1 MVLWQSLPY
10 TLILKGFILT
20 HSISKRGQLLYQ
32 KTWQSLRLIISSLI
46 LYVVINTFFLFTWGV
61 RANLRMPRLIP
72 TGPEVNNQV
81 SLQWPSILATTG
93 LEPETT
99 GGANPLILSSYH
111 WPTDFLNCDSV
122 ETSSIDTDNI
132 DLLYPFEFINQVEFN
147 GVPPHKISLKIGAPI
162 MLLRNLSHSV
172 GLCNGIRF
180 IIKQLAERIIEARI
194 ITGSNIG
201 DRVFIPRIVFPVND
215 KKCPFTIKRR
225 QFPVRP
231 CYAMTIN
238 KSQGQSLKIVGVF
251 LKEQVFNHG
260 QLYVALSRVT

>member
-1 MVLWQSLPY
+1 
-10 TLILKGFILT
+10 
-20 HSISKRGQLLYQ
+20 
-32 KTWQSLRLIISSLI
+32 
-46 LYVVINTFFLFTWGV
+46 
-61 RANLRMPRLIP
+61 
-72 TGPEVNNQV
+72 
-81 SLQWPSILATTG
+81 
-93 LEPETT
+93 
-99 GGANPLILSSYH
+99 
-111 WPTDFLNCDSV
+111 
-122 ETSSIDTDNI
+122 
-132 DLLYPFEFINQVEFN
+132 
-147 GVPPHKISLKIGAPI
+147 VPPHKIPLKIGAPI